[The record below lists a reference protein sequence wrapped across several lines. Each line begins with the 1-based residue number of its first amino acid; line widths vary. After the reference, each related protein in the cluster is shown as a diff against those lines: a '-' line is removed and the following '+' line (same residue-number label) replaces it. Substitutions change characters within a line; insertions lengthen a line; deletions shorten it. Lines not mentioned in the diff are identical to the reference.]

1 MKKVILVPLALV
13 LGLAV
18 GTTWAVVRHEHP
30 EPAADELDAELAA
43 PDSTAAAVA
52 DLMTDALDLPPGQ
65 VSEPASDP
73 IAGDSGPAAG
83 ASEAVPGAA
92 PSAGASPVGADDGA
106 GQVARIF
113 AAMQPRDAAAV
124 LGHMSN
130 REIEQILMGMPA
142 RQAAA
147 VLTNLEPD
155 RAAALSRAVLGG
167 GVRP

>member
-1 MKKVILVPLALV
+1 MKKAILVPLALV
-13 LGLAV
+13 LGLAG
-18 GTTWAVVRHEHP
+18 GTTWAVARHEHP
-30 EPAADELDAELAA
+30 EEPAADDLDVELTESDLAA
-43 PDSTAAAVA
+43 AIGA
-52 DLMTDALDLPPGQ
+52 DPITDPLSLLPEPM
-65 VSEPASDP
+65 SEPATDDRP
-73 IAGDSGPAAG
+73 QGG
-83 ASEAVPGAA
+83 ASEAAPGPAT
-92 PSAGASPVGADDGA
+92 SAGVPTGTSEDGA

-167 GVRP
+167 GARP